1 MLLSCEP
8 LQVLHGFAKGWVHRF
23 VRQAKLGIGGDD
35 VLGGNRKGKGKGKA
49 AEAVA
54 DAAEDSVEFMSAYG
68 WLKDLREDT
77 ECMPNTRE
85 RQMDFMEVSE
95 LYNEYVQDQL
105 DTGSMRKCIASQG
118 LWRGTWKGHFS
129 DLKIREHK
137 AVSGKNRKRA
147 ELRRLMR
154 RTVTQNAADR
164 ALIKVV
170 RTEFR
175 HSCRRERGFYW
186 EERVKPAKLPE
197 SYMTQISDGATQADY
212 VLPKICAL
220 DYSRNGLQLKLV
232 ASLYHG
238 HVLVVH
244 LVMPHIPG
252 DANLTCHCI
261 DTSLEEYQKVIKEKG
276 FPGHCP
282 ENCRFQMDGVSTNWG
297 LVTFAHLK

>member
-170 RTEFR
+170 RTEFW

-261 DTSLEEYQKVIKEKG
+261 DTSLEEYQKVMKEKG